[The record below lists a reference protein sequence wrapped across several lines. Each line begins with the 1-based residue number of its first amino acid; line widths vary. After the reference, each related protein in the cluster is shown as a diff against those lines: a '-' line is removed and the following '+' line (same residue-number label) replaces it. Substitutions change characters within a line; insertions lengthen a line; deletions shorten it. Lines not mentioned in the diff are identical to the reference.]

1 MSNITL
7 LKSMKGKDIGTM
19 FDILSYDILSLVHEK
34 LRDNRKLMFSRAIRS
49 VIQCWL
55 RGFKNM
61 YANTVKTDGK
71 KLYSY
76 DLQIGATDND
86 GDKCIKDYTT
96 KGEFGYVSHTTSKHV
111 NMARDVAKYCITK
124 TMLITDDLHQGL
136 AVAQDNLSSP
146 SSDQVRDLAS

>member
-7 LKSMKGKDIGTM
+7 LKSMKGKDTKTL
-19 FDILSYDILSLVHEK
+19 FDTLSYDILELVHEK
-34 LRDNRKLMFSRAIRS
+34 LRENRKLMFSRAIGS
-49 VIQCWL
+49 VIKCWF

-76 DLQIGATDND
+76 DLQIGATDNQ
-86 GDKCIKDYTT
+86 GDKCIKDYTA

-111 NMARDVAKYCITK
+111 NWAREVAKYCITRK
-124 TMLITDDLHQGL
+124 MLPCFEIPNHQYQR
-136 AVAQDNLSSP
+136 QDIPLIK
-146 SSDQVRDLAS
+146 V